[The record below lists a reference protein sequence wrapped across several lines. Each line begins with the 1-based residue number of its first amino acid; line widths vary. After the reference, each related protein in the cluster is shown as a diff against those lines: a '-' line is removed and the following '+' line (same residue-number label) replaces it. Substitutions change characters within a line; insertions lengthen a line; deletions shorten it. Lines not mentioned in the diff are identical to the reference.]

1 VQGKLRNEYL
11 IVQIDTECAES
22 HHQMKIKIDSNL
34 EYTTEDDGSDPV
46 IFVPD
51 VDLHKLNDDSIISSF

>member
-1 VQGKLRNEYL
+1 VQGKLRNEYITVL
-11 IVQIDTECAES
+11 IETECAES
-22 HHQMKIKIDSNL
+22 HRQIQIEIDSNL
-34 EYTTEDDGSDPV
+34 EYTAEDDGSDPV

>member
-1 VQGKLRNEYL
+1 M
-11 IVQIDTECAES
+11 QIETECAES
-22 HHQMKIKIDSNL
+22 HRQMKIKVDSDL

-51 VDLHKLNDDSIISSF
+51 VDLHKLDDDSIIRSF